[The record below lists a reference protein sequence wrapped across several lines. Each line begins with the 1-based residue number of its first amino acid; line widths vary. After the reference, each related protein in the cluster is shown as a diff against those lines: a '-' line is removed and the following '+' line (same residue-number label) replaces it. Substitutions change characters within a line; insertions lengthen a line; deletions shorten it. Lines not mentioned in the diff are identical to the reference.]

1 MDVQTLQY
9 KHCCHVDDCVYTL
22 HEWGL
27 GYFISTFWSITFWIR
42 LILPKQIELQ
52 TIHSFVLSPPPLT
65 TELYLWCSRP
75 PSRLPVTISILTSG
89 LFCNHG
95 RWMKTPQPLN
105 PGGSRIRMWFI
116 VSRGGGSARADLGHT
131 GTESVASTRIFS
143 LTSLWSMWR
152 SPPASFG
159 SSRQMAAASLLS
171 LLTRLHL
178 R

>member
-1 MDVQTLQY
+1 MDVEY
-9 KHCCHVDDCVYTL
+9 KHCCHVDDCVYAL

-27 GYFISTFWSITFWIR
+27 GYFISTLHYILNKINFAKAGWIANHS
-42 LILPKQIELQ
+42 LICPF
-52 TIHSFVLSPPPLT
+52 SPLT
-65 TELYLWCSRP
+65 TELNLWCSRP
-75 PSRLPVTISILTSG
+75 PSRPPVTISILTSR

-95 RWMKTPQPLN
+95 RWMRTLQPLN
-105 PGGSRIRMWFI
+105 RGGSRIRMWFI
-116 VSRGGGSARADLGHT
+116 VLRGGGSARADLGHT